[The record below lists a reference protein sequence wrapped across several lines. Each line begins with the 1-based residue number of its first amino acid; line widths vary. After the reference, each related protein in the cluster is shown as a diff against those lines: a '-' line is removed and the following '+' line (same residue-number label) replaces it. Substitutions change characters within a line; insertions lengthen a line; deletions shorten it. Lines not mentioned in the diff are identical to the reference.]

1 MTAHPLRFGLIG
13 TGRIGRIHAR
23 NIAASPEAA
32 LAWVCDPMIV
42 AATTVADAFGAR
54 VTDSSDDVLDP
65 ARVDA
70 VVVASPTATHLDLIA
85 TAVSEGIPVLCEKP
99 VDLDVAR
106 VDRLRERIV
115 GSGVPVTIG
124 FNRRFDPS
132 IAAARSRALGGDVG
146 AIEQLTI
153 VSRDPSPPSGAYIA
167 TSGGLFRDMTI
178 HDLDLARFFV
188 GPIVEVTA
196 RGATLF
202 DDGARQHGDYDSAVL
217 TLRAESGALVSIVNS
232 RHSATGYD
240 QRLEAFG
247 AAGVL
252 QVRNAHTSLVSLSTA
267 ASTDARDPHQEFF
280 LDRYAASYERELAAF
295 VRLVRDGRSDSPT
308 FDDGRAALVLAD
320 AASTAASTAS
330 SVTLP
335 AT

>member
-1 MTAHPLRFGLIG
+1 MTVHPLRFGLIG

-23 NIAASPEAA
+23 NIAAAPEAT
-32 LAWVCDPMIV
+32 LAWVCDPMIE
-42 AATTVADAFGAR
+42 AATSVGEAFGAR
-54 VTDSSDDVLDP
+54 VTDSSADILDP
-65 ARVDA
+65 SRVDA
-70 VVVASPTATHLDLIA
+70 VVVASPTSTHLDLIA
-85 TAVSEGIPVLCEKP
+85 GAVTAGVPVLCEKP
-99 VDLDVAR
+99 VDLDVKR
-106 VDRLRERIV
+106 VERLRSHIV

-132 IAAARSRALGGDVG
+132 IAAARARAVGGDVG

-153 VSRDPSPPSGAYIA
+153 VSRDPAPPSAAYIA
-167 TSGGLFRDMTI
+167 TAGGLFRDMTI

-196 RGATLF
+196 RGAILF
-202 DDGARQHGDYDSAVL
+202 DDSARQHGDYDTAAL
-217 TLRAESGALVSIVNS
+217 TLRAESGALVSIINS

-240 QRLEAFG
+240 QRLEVFG

-267 ASTDARDPHQEFF
+267 ASTEARDPYQAFF
-280 LDRYAASYERELAAF
+280 LERYADSYERELAAF
-295 VRLVRDGRSDSPT
+295 IRLVRDGRSDSPT
-308 FDDGRAALVLAD
+308 FDDAHAALVLAD
-320 AASTAASTAS
+320 AADTAASTGTSLA
-330 SVTLP
+330 LP